1 LATSS
6 EKPMLIIAVTGM
18 PGSGKST
25 VSKALSQ
32 ELSASLFVMGDLVR
46 DEVVR
51 RGLPLTAENIE
62 QVATELRS
70 RHGRGA
76 VGVLLLERL
85 KGIKADYIVVDGL
98 RSPEEVKVLRSLAP
112 TCVIAVHAAPL
123 IRLRRYLSRSREG
136 EKSLDTFWL
145 RERKNLEYGIGDV
158 IATADFVIVNEGS
171 IEELM
176 TSVKRIVEVIRRGEW
191 KGRCGGSTE
200 AH

>member
-25 VSKALSQ
+25 VSRALSQ
-32 ELSASLFVMGDLVR
+32 ELSAPLFVMGDLVR
-46 DEVVR
+46 DEVAR

-70 RHGRGA
+70 RYGRGA

-85 KGIKADYIVVDGL
+85 KDIRAGYIVVDGL
-98 RSPEEVKVLRSLAP
+98 RSPEEVEALRSLAP
-112 TCVIAVHAAPL
+112 TCVVAVHAAPL

-136 EKSLDTFWL
+136 EKGFDTFWL
-145 RERKNLEYGIGDV
+145 RERKNLEYGIGNV
-158 IATADFVIVNEGS
+158 IAMADFVIDNEGG

-176 TSVKRIVEVIRRGEW
+176 ASVKRIVEVIRNGEW